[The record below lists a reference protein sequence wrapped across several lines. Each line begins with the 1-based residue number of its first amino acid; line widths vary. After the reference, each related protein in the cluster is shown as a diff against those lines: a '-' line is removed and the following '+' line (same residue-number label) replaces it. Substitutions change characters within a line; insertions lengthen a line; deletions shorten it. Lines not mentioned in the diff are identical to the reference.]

1 MATEQGVVIRTGTGT
16 AWIKTVQ
23 STSCKSCSERKSC
36 NSTGGAEV
44 EIEAINTVKAKP
56 GDLVIISVAP
66 ASLLKAT
73 SLLYM
78 FPIAC
83 LVAGALGGQKLA
95 PIFNWGE
102 STAAAIT
109 GFSAF
114 FLSMLFVRYK
124 SNRMVKQ
131 DRYRAHVLRIL
142 GTHVPDAALLRS
154 EHPAPD

>member
-1 MATEQGVVIRTGTGT
+1 LATEQGVVIRTGIKT

-23 STSCKSCSERKSC
+23 SSSCKSCSERKSC

-44 EIEAINTVKAKP
+44 EIEAINAVKAKP
-56 GDLVIISVAP
+56 GDLVIISVDP

-73 SLLYM
+73 VLLYM

-83 LVAGALGGQKLA
+83 LVVGALGGQKLA
-95 PIFNWGE
+95 FMFNWDE
-102 STAAAIT
+102 STAAAIF

-142 GTHVPDAALLRS
+142 GPYVPDS
-154 EHPAPD
+154 

>member
-1 MATEQGVVIRTGTGT
+1 
-16 AWIKTVQ
+16 
-23 STSCKSCSERKSC
+23 
-36 NSTGGAEV
+36 V
-44 EIEAINTVKAKP
+44 EIEAINAVKAKP
-56 GDLVIISVAP
+56 GDLVIISVDP

-95 PIFNWGE
+95 LIFNWGE

-114 FLSMLFVRYK
+114 LLSMLFVRFK

-142 GTHVPDAALLRS
+142 GSHVS
-154 EHPAPD
+154 ESECSVTGE